1 MATLPV
7 GGTKALPA
15 GAQVGTLLVALIDVK
30 ELGGI
35 GATTKVKAINI
46 PPGTF
51 VHKFSAKVIEPET
64 GSGTRT
70 FSLGD
75 EGGGAAFL
83 AATSA
88 KTAAMSVG
96 AVVAGGKSYTA
107 ADCLNLTTVEALTDA
122 VIEVRALCF
131 QL

>member
-7 GGTKALPA
+7 GGTTALPA
-15 GAQVGTLLVALIDVK
+15 GAQVGTLMTALIDVAA
-30 ELGGI
+30 LGGV
-35 GATTKVKAINI
+35 GATTKVKAINV

-51 VHKFSAKVIEPET
+51 VHKVSAKVIHAET
-64 GSGTRT
+64 GASTRT

-83 AATSA
+83 AATNA
-88 KTAAMSVG
+88 KATGMTVG
-96 AVVAGGKSYTA
+96 AAAAAGKVYTA